1 MAQMELLQDIQIRKA
16 KGQDN
21 IYYLNDGGGLRL
33 KITPTN
39 SKIWEFRYTFNGKS
53 RKTTFKTYPTVTL
66 KEARIKRQ
74 EYQTLINSGSDPIN
88 HIKQIKEENIFDKNG
103 MFIPDYAIGKFQSKQ
118 TYYKI

>member
-39 SKIWEFRYTFNGKS
+39 SKIWEFRYTYNGKN

-66 KEARIKRQ
+66 KDVFIGT
-74 EYQTLINSGSDPIN
+74 TLVLFVMGIYTYFINN
-88 HIKQIKEENIFDKNG
+88 
-103 MFIPDYAIGKFQSKQ
+103 
-118 TYYKI
+118 

>member
-53 RKTTFKTYPTVTL
+53 RKTTFKT
-66 KEARIKRQ
+66 
-74 EYQTLINSGSDPIN
+74 
-88 HIKQIKEENIFDKNG
+88 
-103 MFIPDYAIGKFQSKQ
+103 
-118 TYYKI
+118 

>member
-1 MAQMELLQDIQIRKA
+1 MAQIELLQDIQIKKA
-16 KGQDN
+16 KAKDN

-66 KEARIKRQ
+66 KEARTKRQ
-74 EYQTLINSGSDPIN
+74 EYQKLLNQDIDPIDN
-88 HIKQIKEENIFDKNG
+88 TQH
-103 MFIPDYAIGKFQSKQ
+103 FQ
-118 TYYKI
+118 

>member
-66 KEARIKRQ
+66 KEARTKRQ
-74 EYQTLINSGSDPIN
+74 EYQTLITICIRRNNSDSQPIY
-88 HIKQIKEENIFDKNG
+88 IRTLCR
-103 MFIPDYAIGKFQSKQ
+103 S
-118 TYYKI
+118 

>member
-103 MFIPDYAIGKFQSKQ
+103 MFINIPMKKMKEPY
-118 TYYKI
+118 

>member
-39 SKIWEFRYTFNGKS
+39 SKIWEFRYTYN
-53 RKTTFKTYPTVTL
+53 P
-66 KEARIKRQ
+66 
-74 EYQTLINSGSDPIN
+74 
-88 HIKQIKEENIFDKNG
+88 
-103 MFIPDYAIGKFQSKQ
+103 
-118 TYYKI
+118 YKIVTKNKNSLK